1 MEKPAYKTLSKEVF
15 FKTPWT
21 TFMHNKFTMPN
32 GKEGNYWYVH
42 TKGSSFVIPVL
53 PNGRIILGHQYRY
66 LTDRLS
72 YEFAGGS
79 VNEDKT
85 YEEAARQELE
95 EELGYTAQKLKEVGE
110 FCPMNGV
117 TDEICKVFVATGIEK
132 TAQNLEETEQ
142 IEELTF
148 SPEEFD
154 RMIAEGKM
162 DDGMT
167 LAAWA
172 LARPHLGVTCKE

>member
-21 TFMHNKFTMPN
+21 TFMHKKFTMPS
-32 GKEGNYWYVH
+32 GKEGDYWYVH
-42 TKGSSFVIPVL
+42 TKGSAFVIPVL
-53 PNGRIILGHQYRY
+53 PDGSILIGHQYRY
-66 LTDRLS
+66 LTDRMS
-72 YEFAGGS
+72 YEFAGGG
-79 VNEDKT
+79 VDEGKT

-95 EELGYTAQKLKEVGE
+95 EELGYTAQEIKEVGE

-117 TDEICKVFVATGIEK
+117 TDEICKVFVAKGIEK

-142 IEELTF
+142 ISELSF

-172 LARPHLGVTCKE
+172 LARPHLGVTCTE